1 VWNGGGPGARLPGT
15 VSHPTADRNFRL
27 PTSVRPLLYAA
38 ELSLDL
44 AQRAFEGRETISLRL
59 DEPQEEIVL
68 HAADLEILTASARA
82 SGVLR
87 QARVRR
93 APESETVVLT
103 FEAPLAAGH
112 AELSITW
119 RGQMSKGL
127 RGLYMAGNLA
137 VTQFEAAD
145 ARRAFP
151 CFDEPG
157 FKAPWAL
164 CIEAPAGL
172 VVLSNGPAQGVEEKG
187 GRQRVTF
194 RETPPLPTYLVALC
208 CGPIAS
214 SPEAQAGP
222 VPVRTWAVPEKTRL
236 TAFGQEVALASLPA
250 LEQYFGIPYAFGKLD
265 QVGVPDFEAGAMEN
279 AGLVT
284 YREAALLLDPATA
297 ALAVQ
302 KRVAEVVTHEL
313 AHMWFGNWVTMQW
326 WDDLWLNES
335 FATWMAYKVVDR
347 WKPGWRV
354 WLDFDAGKAAALQL
368 DALRSTHP
376 IRAEVKNPEDMT
388 ESFDLITY
396 EKGGA
401 VLRMIEAYLGE
412 ERFRDGIRLYMRR
425 HARQNAV
432 ADDLWTALSEAS
444 GEPVLE
450 LANGWIGQPGFPVVS
465 LSLRGRRVAI
475 SQRRFLSE
483 AGGQAAG
490 SWPVPLV
497 LRYRDAGGVREH
509 RQLLRGPAEELELP
523 GSGEVAWVFGN
534 AASAG
539 FYRADHGVAGAA
551 ALARHLGDL
560 LPSERIAL
568 LADEWA
574 LARRGDRAVGPFL
587 DLCAAFGSETDYAVL
602 DELVARLA
610 AVEHRLEGAPLQG
623 FRAFVCGLLGP
634 QLRALSWE
642 PRSGEEDG
650 LRLRRAAVV
659 RALGL
664 IGRDPAVAAEAT
676 ARLDRFL
683 SGDAA
688 ALEPNLHDAAVVLAA
703 RGGSAARFDQF
714 RARFQAEADPAY
726 KRRYLAALTAFE
738 DPALAARARELALTE
753 AVPLQEASGY
763 LAGLLANRAGRD
775 ASWAMLRER
784 WEAAVARLGG
794 APMML
799 RRVVEALG
807 SLPTRRHLEEVE
819 AFLAAHPVAA
829 ARQAAAQTLE
839 RMRIDVVLWE
849 RAAPDVARWLQGR

>member
-1 VWNGGGPGARLPGT
+1 M
-15 VSHPTADRNFRL
+15 SHPTADRNYRL

-59 DEPQEEIVL
+59 DEPQDEIVL
-68 HAADLEILTASARA
+68 HAADLEITAASARA

-93 APESETVVLT
+93 APESETVVLS
-103 FEAPLAAGH
+103 FDAPLAEGH
-112 AELSITW
+112 AELSLTW

-127 RGLYMAGNLA
+127 RGLYMAGPLA

-164 CIEAPAGL
+164 CIEAPKGM
-172 VVLSNGPAQGVEEKG
+172 VVLSNGPVQSVEEKG
-187 GRQRVTF
+187 DRQRVTF
-194 RETPPLPTYLVALC
+194 RETPPLPTYLVALA
-208 CGPIAS
+208 CGPITGSA
-214 SPEAQAGP
+214 EARAGA
-222 VPVRTWAVPEKTRL
+222 VPVRTWSVPEKARL
-236 TAFGQEVALASLPA
+236 QGFGQEVALASLPA
-250 LEQYFGIPYAFGKLD
+250 LEQYFAIPYAFGKLD

-335 FATWMAYKVVDR
+335 FATWMAYKIVDR
-347 WKPGWRV
+347 WRPGWRV

-412 ERFRDGIRLYMRR
+412 ERFRDGIRLYMKR

-432 ADDLWTALSEAS
+432 ADDLWSALGEAS

-465 LSLRGRRVAI
+465 LALRGRRLSL

-483 AGGQAAG
+483 AGGDAPG
-490 SWPVPLV
+490 RWPVPLV

-509 RQLLRGPAEELELP
+509 RLLLRGAGEEVELP

-534 AASAG
+534 AGSAG
-539 FYRADHGVAGAA
+539 FYRVDHGTAGAA

-560 LPSERIAL
+560 QPSERIAL

-574 LARRGDRAVGPFL
+574 LARRGDRAIGPFL

-610 AVEHRLEGAPLQG
+610 AVEHRLDGAALEAFRG
-623 FRAFVCGLLGP
+623 FVRGLLAP
-634 QLRALSWE
+634 QLRAVGWD
-642 PRSGEEDG
+642 PRPGEEDG
-650 LRLRRAAVV
+650 VRLRRAAVV

-664 IGRDPAVAAEAT
+664 VGRDPAVAAEARG
-676 ARLDRFL
+676 RLDRYL
-683 SGDAA
+683 AGDGA
-688 ALEPNLHDAAVVLAA
+688 ALEANLHDAAVVLAA
-703 RGGSAARFDQF
+703 RGGDATRFDQLQ
-714 RARFQAEADPAY
+714 ARFRAEADPAY

-738 DPALAARARELALTE
+738 EPGLARRAREQALTD
-753 AVPLQEASGY
+753 AVPLQEAAPY

-775 ASWAMLRER
+775 DAWAMLRER
-784 WEAAVARLGG
+784 WEAVVARLGG

-807 SLPTRRHLEEVE
+807 SLPSRRHLEEVE

-839 RMRIDVVLWE
+839 RMRLDVALWE
-849 RAAPDVARWLQGR
+849 RAAPEVARWLQSR